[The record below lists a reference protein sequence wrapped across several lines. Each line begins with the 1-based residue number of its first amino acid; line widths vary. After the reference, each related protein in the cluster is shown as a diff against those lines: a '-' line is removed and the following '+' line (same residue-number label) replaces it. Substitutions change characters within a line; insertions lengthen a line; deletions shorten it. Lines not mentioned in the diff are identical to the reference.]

1 MSSVMQL
8 SEGRG
13 QCKICGT
20 VLKTM
25 VAARSHVK
33 KIHLSGSIECT
44 ICGRFVKNKQAFAM
58 HLLRR
63 HQLRGVQQA
72 TAAYGKA
79 VPASVVAPLDVGFE
93 TIEYAEP
100 KVELEYAEP
109 KDGSPTRSRM

>member
-8 SEGRG
+8 SKGRG

-79 VPASVVAPLDVGFE
+79 VPMPPCHLADVCL
-93 TIEYAEP
+93 EYEPVEP
-100 KVELEYAEP
+100 KVELI
-109 KDGSPTRSRM
+109 